1 MDDFK
6 KLIQVADVYGKTDQQ
21 IQEGK
26 VGDFVD
32 SILVKLGL
40 KDEEAAEIAKN
51 VEDKATSDVP
61 PEFDKLVTRD
71 GDKPKEFGVQSSSGY
86 KVLDPQPRG
95 YGPDQGKI
103 IVQSGDRYLEVDVS
117 KKVKN
122 PYKDTEAYSARSIK
136 GYEYDPADPQAPT
149 TFNADQIYLD
159 TGSGMGIT
167 TMPPEEPS
175 ADTDK
180 GNTTPDDSGD
190 DLAGNNQDDG
200 IQGMAP
206 IEPTPAE
213 PQQPVANPDENEP
226 EGTTDN
232 PVAPEPETDPLIP
245 GRTAP
250 DAPEEP
256 RDGDDLGT
264 APTKPKEPEK
274 ARESESP
281 LLQFMRKNKG
291 GLANDPDEVAAIKE
305 LQGILGI
312 AQDGKYGP
320 ATRAAVRKY
329 QQDNG
334 LRADGD
340 AGSQTISK
348 MKQQA
353 DPGGF
358 DTPGNDLTRPNE
370 SVNEASMNIS
380 MNGASSAEVA
390 ELMGI
395 LKNAGMPDA
404 AEVAHMHMPMPEPE
418 SSGCGCGESPCGCMG
433 EESVEEEY
441 ENEPEES
448 YADAQYM
455 THDLAGG
462 INKSKKA
469 YKATPRGDN
478 PMSVKEQYADMLA
491 KALSEKLK

>member
-40 KDEEAAEIAKN
+40 KDEEAAEIAAE
-51 VEDKATSDVP
+51 VEGKASGDVP
-61 PEFDKLVTRD
+61 PEFDKMVKKD
-71 GDKPKEFGVQSSSGY
+71 GDAPKEFGAKTTSGY

-122 PYKDTEAYSARSIK
+122 PFKDTEAYSARSIK
-136 GYEYDPADPQAPT
+136 GYEYDPEDPQAPT
-149 TFNADQIYLD
+149 TFNADKIYLD
-159 TGSGMGIT
+159 TDSGMGIT
-167 TMPPEEPS
+167 TPSDGPS
-175 ADTDK
+175 AK
-180 GNTTPDDSGD
+180 
-190 DLAGNNQDDG
+190 DDG

-213 PQQPVANPDENEP
+213 PETAPEEPEQPVPTPDENEP
-226 EGTTDN
+226 EGTTDS
-232 PVAPEPETDPLIP
+232 PVAPEPETDPVIP
-245 GRTAP
+245 GRAAP
-250 DAPEEP
+250 DAPEEPP

-264 APTKPKEPEK
+264 APTAPKEPEK
-274 ARESESP
+274 AEEPESP

-320 ATRAAVRKY
+320 ATRNAVRKY